1 MSFHPIHLLAVL
13 GAVFLFG
20 VNPGRTTLRL
30 RLLCLLACSLF
41 FAPFVFGVY
50 ALIPEGEDDR
60 SWSVRFALAFAA
72 GPFLVL
78 WLGGLGAISYSIS
91 QLGGFVWDRWRGREG
106 SGDRPSGQADDGL
119 PPVRSP
125 EPRRRSRCP

>member
-13 GAVFLFG
+13 GAAFVFG

-30 RLLCLLACSLF
+30 RLLCMLACSLWI
-41 FAPFVFGVY
+41 APFVFGVY

-60 SWSVRFALAFAA
+60 SWPVRFAVAFAA
-72 GPFLVL
+72 GPFLFL

-91 QLGGFVWDRWRGREG
+91 QLGRFVWERWRGRDDVDRAGGNADEG
-106 SGDRPSGQADDGL
+106 ARPT
-119 PPVRSP
+119 PPP
-125 EPRRRSRCP
+125 ARRR